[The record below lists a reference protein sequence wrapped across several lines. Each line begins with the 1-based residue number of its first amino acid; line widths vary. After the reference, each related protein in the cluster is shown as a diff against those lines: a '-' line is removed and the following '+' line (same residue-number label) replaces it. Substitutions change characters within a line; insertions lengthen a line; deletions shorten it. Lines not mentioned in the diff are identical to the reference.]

1 MRKGNAVL
9 SQVWKETQDQKIYKK
24 KHHEREQQIKK
35 KKITI
40 DCRKPKDLVSIY
52 TKIQEDISTMKQ
64 EWDTIK
70 WK

>member
-35 KKITI
+35 KK
-40 DCRKPKDLVSIY
+40 
-52 TKIQEDISTMKQ
+52 
-64 EWDTIK
+64 
-70 WK
+70 